1 MYGLDTVRLP
11 SNLTT
16 IGRFAFYD
24 DSNLFTVEIPESVTE
39 IDSYAFACPNLT
51 NICCHGA
58 QPQQTSLMKQFSL
71 KLTKINVRFMYQKA
85 Q

>member
-1 MYGLDTVRLP
+1 M
-11 SNLTT
+11 
-16 IGRFAFYD
+16 
-24 DSNLFTVEIPESVTE
+24 E
-39 IDSYAFACPNLT
+39 
-51 NICCHGA
+51 